1 MLRQLQIPVLC
12 SARVP
17 GATQL
22 RISGPCLC
30 LEESME
36 KQDEKPQGPL
46 KVCVQ
51 DSLLPQEII
60 IKVEGEDAGSLAVP
74 SQEEEGTLSS
84 AQRTLDRDVILE
96 NHRDSWG
103 IEDLFEKSP

>member
-74 SQEEEGTLSS
+74 SQTWHLHLEEEN
-84 AQRTLDRDVILE
+84 RD
-96 NHRDSWG
+96 
-103 IEDLFEKSP
+103 

>member
-51 DSLLPQEII
+51 EII

-74 SQEEEGTLSS
+74 SQTWHLHLEEEN
-84 AQRTLDRDVILE
+84 RD
-96 NHRDSWG
+96 
-103 IEDLFEKSP
+103 